1 LKCKVIYGDSLHNR
15 PGYNALKEKYNDE
28 AGLATGDKHFPELQ
42 ISKNDFNIFN
52 LKEHRPINEK
62 TSQTASML
70 SEICKTLKVNYLIIT
85 HTSVCVDEVEG
96 NHKTG
101 LIHTAN
107 AIFIYDK
114 EGEVIAQ
121 GYNYSPQITLKPNET
136 DDYELELNYVKT
148 AFRPTIQE
156 LVNKFN
162 NL

>member
-1 LKCKVIYGDSLHNR
+1 
-15 PGYNALKEKYNDE
+15 
-28 AGLATGDKHFPELQ
+28 
-42 ISKNDFNIFN
+42 
-52 LKEHRPINEK
+52 
-62 TSQTASML
+62 M
-70 SEICKTLKVNYLIIT
+70 
-85 HTSVCVDEVEG
+85 
-96 NHKTG
+96 
-101 LIHTAN
+101 IHTAN

-162 NL
+162 NF